1 MKNVFLNI
9 PLEVVDRPKCR
20 LTEIAIGFFIDR
32 KQLRFT
38 AIVGAGLVYC
48 WSYPQIVCKTRPY
61 ILIRRC

>member
-9 PLEVVDRPKCR
+9 PLEVVDRPQCR

-38 AIVGAGLVYC
+38 AIVGVG
-48 WSYPQIVCKTRPY
+48 
-61 ILIRRC
+61 